1 MPRFAGLRGKLM
13 GYIKNN
19 RFFKVL
25 KIFLLTAILVLHSYM
40 PVSMADEPE
49 VAFSRFDAFNLP
61 VLAYNLSPALIRSF
75 KEKVPG
81 FMPLAKSSIVTLIDF
96 SLPSTAKRLWTI
108 NLETGEILFNSL
120 VAHGRNTGAD
130 VAQRFSNI
138 PQSYQSSL
146 GFYLTDQV
154 YVGKHGNSLRLKGL
168 EKNINDNAWNR
179 AIVVHGADYVTESF
193 IKVNGRLGR
202 SQGCPA
208 IPPEIT
214 EEFINTVKEGSL
226 IFIYHPGYEK
236 QKV

>member
-1 MPRFAGLRGKLM
+1 M
-13 GYIKNN
+13 
-19 RFFKVL
+19 
-25 KIFLLTAILVLHSYM
+25 
-40 PVSMADEPE
+40 
-49 VAFSRFDAFNLP
+49 
-61 VLAYNLSPALIRSF
+61 
-75 KEKVPG
+75 
-81 FMPLAKSSIVTLIDF
+81 AKSSIVTLIDF

-120 VAHGRNTGAD
+120 VAHGRNTGND
-130 VAQRFSNI
+130 VAQSFSNI
-138 PQSYQSSL
+138 PQSFQSSL
-146 GFYLTDQV
+146 GFYLTDHV

-168 EKNINDNAWNR
+168 EKNINDNAWKR

-193 IKVNGRLGR
+193 IKQNGRLGR

-236 QKV
+236 VKG